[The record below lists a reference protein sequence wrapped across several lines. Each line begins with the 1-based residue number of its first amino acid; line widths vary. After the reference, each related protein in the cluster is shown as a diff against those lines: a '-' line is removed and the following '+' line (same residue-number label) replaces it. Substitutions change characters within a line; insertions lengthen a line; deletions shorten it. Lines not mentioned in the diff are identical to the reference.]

1 MISMAWMW
9 TTLRRFQGHLLQKDL
24 LGLVAFPFV
33 SYALCRFL
41 QLHSYPCLNS
51 HVWIVL
57 LGNEQL
63 VELSLE
69 LGNRLLP
76 WISFLNPMMILGH
89 DYERNINIYIESN
102 WYTMVSQQY
111 ILYMLSTL
119 CSRLGHPEPLGIYP
133 TCLCSYELEE
143 RWTSIRRSCLLQL
156 VRRQSRDFRSYYGKS
171 PGPYVARL
179 NSQFSH

>member
-1 MISMAWMW
+1 MTSMAWMW
-9 TTLRRFQGHLLQKDL
+9 TTMRRFQGHLLQKDL

-33 SYALCRFL
+33 PYALCRFL

-102 WYTMVSQQY
+102 MVHNGFPAIYIIHAFNPVLSPRTSWAPWDLSDMSMQLWTWREVDFYSQ
-111 ILYMLSTL
+111 
-119 CSRLGHPEPLGIYP
+119 
-133 TCLCSYELEE
+133 ELFVPAGPS
-143 RWTSIRRSCLLQL
+143 SIEGLQVVLWKIPWAVRS
-156 VRRQSRDFRSYYGKS
+156 
-171 PGPYVARL
+171 
-179 NSQFSH
+179 